1 MIIFMFES
9 HRFFFFFKSHHT
21 LDWGSTK
28 RKPVRL
34 MALSRGAMMVAVN
47 VKIGGFKTDLGD
59 RVYQT

>member
-9 HRFFFFFKSHHT
+9 HQFFFFLISSHT
-21 LDWGSTK
+21 GLGKYKKETSEANSIIQVSDD
-28 RKPVRL
+28 
-34 MALSRGAMMVAVN
+34 